1 MLATKTA
8 TQVKEDPTQVPGQVK
23 SFQFQ
28 GGIISIHR
36 RHKMTADGCLGADV
50 N

>member
-8 TQVKEDPTQVPGQVK
+8 TQVKGDPTRVPGQLK
-23 SFQFQ
+23 SFQ

-36 RHKMTADGCLGADV
+36 RHKMTADGCLGANV